1 MVCLGPPWVIARS
14 RWRLRGKAEANPE
27 IPRFAR
33 NKLRNLKQN
42 NEIATP
48 FSEESRKGAGSQ

>member
-14 RWRLRGKAEANPE
+14 RWRLRSKPEANPE

-42 NEIATP
+42 KEIAAL
-48 FSEESRKGAGSQ
+48 F